1 MIDPIRGARS
11 ASDAKVGEPVQI
23 VDPDPTW
30 PAAFA
35 AEAARILA
43 ALGPHVLAIEHVGS
57 TAVAGLAAK
66 PVIDIQVG
74 VRSLE
79 PTPDIVARLTAIG
92 YAYVPEFEDAMPYR
106 RYFRRQRGRRRT
118 HQIHVVE
125 RTNTDWWDR
134 HVAFRDWLAAHPGDR
149 DAYASL
155 KRRLAAEHRDD
166 RHAYTDAKSVFIT
179 RIVETALTARGR
191 EPGPSGNR

>member
-1 MIDPIRGARS
+1 MIAPARRIRPANDSR
-11 ASDAKVGEPVQI
+11 AAEPVQI

-74 VRSLE
+74 VRSLAA
-79 PTPDIVARLTAIG
+79 TPDIVARLGAIG
-92 YAYVPEFEDAMPYR
+92 YAYVPEFEDTFPER
-106 RYFRRQRGRRRT
+106 RYFRRERGGRRT
-118 HQIHVVE
+118 HSVHLVE
-125 RTNTDWWDR
+125 RTNTGWWDR
-134 HVAFRDWLAAHPGDR
+134 HVAFRDWLAAHPDDR
-149 DAYASL
+149 DAYAAL
-155 KRRLAAEHRDD
+155 KRDLATVHRDD
-166 RHAYTDAKSVFIT
+166 RVAYTDAKSAFIN
-179 RIVETALTARGR
+179 RILETAGTSPGSAAAR
-191 EPGPSGNR
+191 PTV